1 MVYAEQYKGVVI
13 MNEKEILSAILKNQE
28 QMSAQLKVMQDEFLM
43 MNKNMN
49 ERFNNQDEDTKSKFN
64 EVHRRFD
71 DVDIELRGIRR
82 HVDITERELDRT
94 IIHRLEKIE
103 LNASH

>member
-28 QMSAQLKVMQDEFLM
+28 QMSAQLKVMQDELLM

-49 ERFNNQDEDTKSKFN
+49 ERFNNQDEDTKSKFYD
-64 EVHRRFD
+64 VHRRFFY
-71 DVDIELRGIRR
+71 VDIELRGIRW

-94 IIHRLEKIE
+94 IHRLEKIE

>member
-1 MVYAEQYKGVVI
+1 MVFAEQYKGVVI

-28 QMSAQLKVMQDEFLM
+28 QMSAQLKVIQDELLM

-64 EVHRRFD
+64 EVHRCFD
-71 DVDIELRGIRR
+71 DVDIELR
-82 HVDITERELDRT
+82 
-94 IIHRLEKIE
+94 EKQST
-103 LNASH
+103 L